1 MTTFVIC
8 DSCGQLRAKA
18 DMRGPRCRFAPCGLP
33 RLASQPLPPGFSAHP
48 MIREPEDAVEAQVRR
63 MGVK

>member
-33 RLASQPLPPGFSAHP
+33 RLASQPLPPGYAVTP
-48 MIREPEDAVEAQVRR
+48 PADALERMLKQVRER
-63 MGVK
+63 NG